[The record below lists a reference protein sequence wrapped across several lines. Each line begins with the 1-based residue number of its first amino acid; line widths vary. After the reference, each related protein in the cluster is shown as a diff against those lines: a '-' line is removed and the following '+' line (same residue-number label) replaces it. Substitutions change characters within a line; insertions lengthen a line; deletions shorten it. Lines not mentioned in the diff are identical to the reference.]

1 MSSAATT
8 VTTSIYHQQQSLPSQ
23 QQQQQQQQQ
32 QHQQRASSTSGTT
45 TTSSLTSAMTTHAA
59 LTPSNVSSSTL
70 SMTNHTTR
78 KSPPLSHS
86 VHGVSRSK
94 EPPITV
100 TTTVGSSLPTTTTMT
115 TTTSTMST
123 TSQPAFVRPFE
134 DSFRSSSTKTQQR
147 PIMNSHN
154 HSIANQIGHHE
165 PPLKPSSMITPQA
178 VGSQV
183 IQENASTMDGKSMS
197 SQQSSLSQSIPYPSP
212 QQYHHPHIPVSHV
225 PSLYKP
231 SHFSSSSSSSS
242 LSSPHQSHH
251 SQPKLNVPTI
261 NISGNHGGNSGS
273 VTVVSSTNGTK
284 QPNAPQHHVG
294 ESHQTTATTAT
305 TTTTTSRNDSTANCV
320 PGENKT
326 MNNASGFSANNQV
339 TSCAGKIA
347 NHASAYH
354 KSSSDVA
361 TKDSKLNACNEKIA
375 SESSIRQPQLSN
387 QNHVAANSFQEKP
400 SISHLP
406 YEQQG
411 KSLPL
416 FHPVNYNLSEK
427 ECKTEVD
434 YTKTQ
439 CDRNNVLSTLPFQPN
454 FKFSISDI
462 AQKPMD
468 TTQLM
473 QSIKSEELLRT
484 CQNVSNLLL
493 QIPKYQEKLLNF
505 SASNNELKTTT
516 FFTDKCN
523 NLTEISVKCEP
534 AVLNVPD
541 LSKALIKQQQQQ
553 QQDVTS
559 SEKSFLVPERPKELT
574 SSLDLAEKRRK
585 RKREKNTG
593 VVNERNACSSDS
605 EAEEET
611 KDVDLWITK
620 GPPAKLQ
627 YSEEKLTFLAMFGL
641 TTLTIRNGKRIDRI
655 SFSISQFVR
664 LLPIRYR
671 LSCYFYRDGIVQGR
685 EKI

>member
-1 MSSAATT
+1 
-8 VTTSIYHQQQSLPSQ
+8 
-23 QQQQQQQQQ
+23 
-32 QHQQRASSTSGTT
+32 
-45 TTSSLTSAMTTHAA
+45 
-59 LTPSNVSSSTL
+59 
-70 SMTNHTTR
+70 
-78 KSPPLSHS
+78 
-86 VHGVSRSK
+86 
-94 EPPITV
+94 
-100 TTTVGSSLPTTTTMT
+100 MT

-165 PPLKPSSMITPQA
+165 PSLKSSSSIITSQA

-183 IQENASTMDGKSMS
+183 MQENVSMDGKSMS
-197 SQQSSLSQSIPYPSP
+197 SQQTLSQSIPYPSP

-231 SHFSSSSSSSS
+231 PHFSSSSSSSS

-261 NISGNHGGNSGS
+261 NISSNHGSNSGS
-273 VTVVSSTNGTK
+273 VTVVSNSNGTK
-284 QPNAPQHHVG
+284 QPNAQHHVG

-320 PGENKT
+320 SNEKAIS
-326 MNNASGFSANNQV
+326 NASGFSANNQV
-339 TSCAGKIA
+339 TSCASKIA

-354 KSSSDVA
+354 KNSSDVA

-375 SESSIRQPQLSN
+375 SESPIRQPQLPN
-387 QNHVAANSFQEKP
+387 QNHVATNSFQEKP

-439 CDRNNVLSTLPFQPN
+439 CDQNNVLSTLPFQPN

-541 LSKALIKQQQQQ
+541 LSKALVK

-559 SEKSFLVPERPKELT
+559 NEKSFLVPERPKELT

-585 RKREKNTG
+585 RKREKNIG
-593 VVNERNACSSDS
+593 VMNERNACSSDS
-605 EAEEET
+605 EGEEET

-641 TTLTIRNGKRIDRI
+641 TTLTIRNGKRIN
-655 SFSISQFVR
+655 
-664 LLPIRYR
+664 PIRYHVAIR
-671 LSCYFYRDGIVQGR
+671 IAD
-685 EKI
+685 